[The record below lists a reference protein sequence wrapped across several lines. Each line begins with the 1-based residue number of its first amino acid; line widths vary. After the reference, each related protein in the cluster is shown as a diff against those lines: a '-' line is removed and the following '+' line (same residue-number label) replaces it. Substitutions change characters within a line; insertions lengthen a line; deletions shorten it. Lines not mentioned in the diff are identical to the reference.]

1 MNYPKPRTK
10 TVLKKTKILFI
21 VLISFQILRLLK
33 FNTKSAMLWPLWAL
47 SNVQRGQYLSLW
59 TIAVAWTILHAW
71 YDEKSNF
78 DINFNI

>member
-33 FNTKSAMLWPLWAL
+33 FNTKSAML
-47 SNVQRGQYLSLW
+47 
-59 TIAVAWTILHAW
+59 
-71 YDEKSNF
+71 
-78 DINFNI
+78 